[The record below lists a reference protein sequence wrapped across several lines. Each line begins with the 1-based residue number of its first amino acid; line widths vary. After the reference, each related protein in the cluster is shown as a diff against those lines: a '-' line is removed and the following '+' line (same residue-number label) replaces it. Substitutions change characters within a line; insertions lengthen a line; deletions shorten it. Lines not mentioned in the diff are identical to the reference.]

1 MKPTCLKCTRVKDV
15 PKCLDQLVI
24 GTISQTNTNVHVYFQ
39 TSTEILTR
47 FTAQSDGAGLVVL
60 DTTNFEPNQVLLY
73 NLWVTLENSGVYNNE
88 SLTIEGSIDPVECVA
103 FNFNTIYNGNG
114 SVISFASQTL
124 ELCD

>member
-39 TSTEILTR
+39 TSTETLTR

-88 SLTIEGSIDPVECVA
+88 SLTIEGSIDPVECVS